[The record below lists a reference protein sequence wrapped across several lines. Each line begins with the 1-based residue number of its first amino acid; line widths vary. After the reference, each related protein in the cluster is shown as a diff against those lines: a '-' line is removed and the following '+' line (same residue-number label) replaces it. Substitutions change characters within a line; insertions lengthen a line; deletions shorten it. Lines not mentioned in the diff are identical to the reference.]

1 VLKKLT
7 RINWV
12 QSIIAYKIYFII
24 ICIEKLSNWKTINRE
39 VVVNVTKEKK
49 PLIILMW
56 HNQIVGVP
64 YSWKLEKKVYNIVT
78 DHPDGKLS
86 NKIQKK
92 FGFVSLERS
101 SKKPTNIL
109 RKLIE
114 IGKSN
119 DCIFITPD
127 APHGPANQIN
137 SNIYSLVK
145 KIDANV
151 IFLTFSTNKKIT
163 LKTWDKLK
171 IPLPFSKGFFY
182 WGKIIS
188 YRDYNQDTFNHEIK
202 HQLNEGIKVVNE
214 HLNL

>member
-1 VLKKLT
+1 M
-7 RINWV
+7 
-12 QSIIAYKIYFII
+12 QSIIAYKIYILII
-24 ICIEKLSNWKTINRE
+24 LIKKLSSWKTINRE
-39 VVVNVTKEKK
+39 VIINATSEKK

-56 HNQIVGVP
+56 HNQIVGIP
-64 YSWKLEKKVYNIVT
+64 YSWGLDKKVYNIVT
-78 DHPDGKLS
+78 DHPDGNLS

-92 FGFVSLERS
+92 FGFISIQRS

-114 IGKSN
+114 VGKNN

-137 SNIYSLVK
+137 SNIYNLVK

-151 IFLTFSTNKKIT
+151 IFLSFKTNKKII
-163 LKTWDKLK
+163 LKTWDKLR
-171 IPLPFSKGFFY
+171 IPMPFSKGFFY
-182 WGKIIS
+182 WGKII
-188 YRDYNQDTFNHEIK
+188 DYKKFNEEQFNKKIK
-202 HQLNEGIKVVNE
+202 ENLDEGINVVNE